1 MAPLLLHS
9 RRPELTEEMD
19 RPDCD
24 PERLRRTYRQFAI
37 LNRLISRWDHL
48 YRSEVRP
55 LLASRPENMGPARL
69 LDIGFGGGDIPA
81 RLARLARGDGFRLKV
96 TAVDS
101 DPRAVDY
108 AAERHAGS
116 GVRYR
121 LASPAQLLEKG
132 EAGDYDLVTSN
143 HLMHHLAPGEL
154 GELLGQARRLSC
166 GPVLFCDIERS
177 DWAWLLFGLL
187 SRPFFHRSFIT
198 RDGLRSIRRSYT
210 RRELRAAAPP
220 GWEVRAL
227 PLFRLLLVH
236 RGEP

>member
-1 MAPLLLHS
+1 MPLLLHS
-9 RRPELTEEMD
+9 RRPGLTEQMD

-24 PERLRRTYRQFAI
+24 PRLLRRTYRQFAV
-37 LNRLISRWDHL
+37 LNRLISRWDYL
-48 YRSEVRP
+48 YRSEIRP
-55 LLASRPENMGPARL
+55 LLASRGGGPVRL

-81 RLARLARGDGFRLKV
+81 RLARLARDDGYRLEV
-96 TAVDS
+96 TAVDT

-108 AAERHAGS
+108 ATRHHAGS

-121 LASPAQLLEKG
+121 LASPARLLEEG
-132 EAGDYDLVTSN
+132 EEGSYDLVTSN
-143 HLMHHLAPGEL
+143 HLLHHLAPEEL
-154 GELLGQARRLSC
+154 PGLLRQARALAR

-187 SRPFFHRSFIT
+187 SRPFFRRSFIT
-198 RDGLRSIRRSYT
+198 RDGLLSIRRSYT
-210 RRELRAAAPP
+210 RRELRESTPP

-236 RGEP
+236 PGKT